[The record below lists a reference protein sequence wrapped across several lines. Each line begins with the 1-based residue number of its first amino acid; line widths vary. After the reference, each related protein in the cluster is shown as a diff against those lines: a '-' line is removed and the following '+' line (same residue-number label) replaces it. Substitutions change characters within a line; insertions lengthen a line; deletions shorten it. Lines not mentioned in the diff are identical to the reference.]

1 MAYSSNLADSRVKSQ
16 SDSDLLN
23 PNSDEG
29 RGRFRRNSSMD
40 DMDTSKKK
48 GFLYHLVRPWKWHR
62 KKKKST
68 GSRDDGG
75 GRKRGQSLE
84 IMEIIGQL
92 IEL

>member
-23 PNSDEG
+23 PSSADG
-29 RGRFRRNSSMD
+29 KGRFRRNSSMD

-48 GFLYHLVRPWKWHR
+48 GFLYHLVRPWKWTR

-68 GSRDDGG
+68 GTKGDGSG
-75 GRKRGQSLE
+75 GKRGQNSR
-84 IMEIIGQL
+84 QAKFH
-92 IEL
+92 